1 MGVSVKKF
9 FKWLLILFLIV
20 FLIIVYARY
29 VGTMGFDTKEYTIS
43 DKYIPDDFD
52 GIKIV
57 HFSDIHYKRAIT
69 LGKIKNIVEEV
80 NLINPDIVVFTGDLV
95 DKDIVL
101 DEEDYNDL
109 TKQLS
114 KIKAK
119 YGKYAVLGN
128 HDYDSMDRIVKI
140 YDESEFMYLDN
151 DYDIIY
157 SKNMEKIF
165 IGGVNTV
172 SYKLDDIDKTME
184 YLKKDDSI
192 QYKII
197 LVHEPDISDEIVDN
211 YSVNL
216 ILAGHSHNGQIRL
229 PIIGPIYTPPHAK
242 KYYDNYYDI
251 NGTSLY
257 ISSGIGVSTVN
268 YRLWDRPSINFYRIN
283 KRTTN

>member
-1 MGVSVKKF
+1 
-9 FKWLLILFLIV
+9 
-20 FLIIVYARY
+20 
-29 VGTMGFDTKEYTIS
+29 MGFDTKEYTIS
-43 DKYIPDDFD
+43 DTSIPDDFD

-69 LGKIKNIVEEV
+69 LGKIKNIVDEV

-95 DKDIVL
+95 DKDVVL
-101 DEEDYNDL
+101 SEDDYNDL

-114 KIKAK
+114 KINAK

-128 HDYDSMDRIVKI
+128 HDYDSMDRIIKV
-140 YDESEFMYLDN
+140 YDESKFIYLDN

-172 SYKLDDIDKTME
+172 SYKLDDVDKTME
-184 YLKKDDSI
+184 YLKSDDSI

-216 ILAGHSHNGQIRL
+216 ILAGHSHNGQIRF

-283 KRTTN
+283 KETTN